1 MLFVE
6 FFGEDGFNKHFTK
19 LETAVAYIQQIVE
32 LEIYDINQINLYQL
46 VEEDDIVY
54 KEQLMWLDVNLIR
67 KAKKNLKEG

>member
-6 FFGEDGFNKHFTK
+6 FFGGDEFNKHFVK
-19 LETAVAYIQQIVE
+19 LETAIAYIQQIVE

-54 KEQLMWLDVNLIR
+54 KEQLMWLDVTLIR
-67 KAKKNLKEG
+67 KAKKNLKE